1 MKKINRFY
9 LIIAGL
15 IMSRTYSVM
24 AFSGMQCSKIV
35 SCCDS
40 FPNPDDSD
48 IKEATCCSS
57 EEYPTRDEHLQ
68 CWDVCLN
75 KFNSRYCNA
84 DSYCGSITVQ
94 ESYDDCYH
102 QLSSGEFLFQDV
114 WDKSLCNNWNSYLPE
129 NETYCMGEPNINNI
143 RRYCCGNDDNCYA
156 INTGAADF
164 NVLCG
169 SGCMGGYYLSGQHCL
184 KCPQYA
190 AHWDGNGYTYN
201 SAESG
206 GGTGG
211 ILTCYIPSNISLT
224 DQMGRYVYSNLCYY
238 GS

>member
-1 MKKINRFY
+1 
-9 LIIAGL
+9 
-15 IMSRTYSVM
+15 
-24 AFSGMQCSKIV
+24 
-35 SCCDS
+35 
-40 FPNPDDSD
+40 
-48 IKEATCCSS
+48 
-57 EEYPTRDEHLQ
+57 
-68 CWDVCLN
+68 
-75 KFNSRYCNA
+75 
-84 DSYCGSITVQ
+84 
-94 ESYDDCYH
+94 
-102 QLSSGEFLFQDV
+102 
-114 WDKSLCNNWNSYLPE
+114 
-129 NETYCMGEPNINNI
+129 MGEPNINNI

-169 SGCMGGYYLSGQHCL
+169 SGCMQGYYLSGQHCL

-190 AHWDGNGYTYN
+190 AQWDGNGYTYN